1 MNTEEKTAEDLAKY
15 ILALNDMNKSLI
27 LGIETA
33 IKVMKNWGNY
43 EQEQR
48 DSVINGLE
56 GMLKT
61 AKKASEAHISIQ

>member
-1 MNTEEKTAEDLAKY
+1 MNSEEKTADDLAKY

-33 IKVMKNWGNY
+33 IKVMKNWENY

-61 AKKASEAHISIQ
+61 AKKASEAHIFVQ

>member
-1 MNTEEKTAEDLAKY
+1 VNSEEKTAEELAKY

-33 IKVMKNWGNY
+33 IKVMKNWENY

-56 GMLKT
+56 SMLRT

>member
-1 MNTEEKTAEDLAKY
+1 MNSEEKTAEDLAKY

-33 IKVMKNWGNY
+33 IKVMKNWENY

>member
-1 MNTEEKTAEDLAKY
+1 MNNKEKITDDMAKY
-15 ILALNDMNKSLI
+15 VLALNDMNKSLI

-33 IKVMKNWGNY
+33 IKVMNNWEKY

-48 DSVINGLE
+48 DSVIKGLE

-61 AKKASEAHISIQ
+61 AKEASEANIFVQ

>member
-1 MNTEEKTAEDLAKY
+1 MNNEEKTTDDLAKY

-33 IKVMKNWGNY
+33 IKVMKNWENY

-56 GMLKT
+56 SMLKT
-61 AKKASEAHISIQ
+61 AKKASGAHISIQ

>member
-1 MNTEEKTAEDLAKY
+1 MNKEEKTTDDLAKY

-33 IKVMKNWGNY
+33 IKVMKNWENY

-48 DSVINGLE
+48 DSVIYGLE
-56 GMLKT
+56 GMLNT